1 MGRLFGTD
9 GVRGIANSNLSCEL
23 EDIGF
28 DKTYINKACEK
39 FEYKNFKI
47 FKVSVAQAN
56 IIKQTALSVGAD
68 CATNKEVITGN
79 ADITDCILGGSVSQL
94 IKIAQKLQSQP
105 FGLKDLGLILSE
117 KATETHK
124 SKTKIVG
131 ILNLTK
137 DSFSDGGQFYDYTSA
152 IAHLN
157 DLISDGADIIDI
169 GSESTK
175 PNAKP
180 VSDKEQ
186 LEKLLPV
193 VKYAKEKNI
202 TVSIDTR
209 SAKVA
214 EECLKLGADIINDVS
229 GFDYDILMPEII
241 AKYDAKVV
249 IQHSKGTPETMQ
261 VNPEYSKLTDEI
273 FLSLKSKVNL
283 AISKGINSNNIIID
297 PGIGFGKTREHN
309 CEIIKRI
316 EEFYSLNCPVMVG
329 VSRKSL
335 LDMQDED
342 NSTKDI
348 YTLAINALLI
358 DKKVDFIRVH
368 NVKLHKKL
376 MDMLNI

>member
-1 MGRLFGTD
+1 MHDFILKEIINT
-9 GVRGIANSNLSCEL
+9 NLSCEL

-47 FKVSVAQAN
+47 FEVSVAQAN

-169 GSESTK
+169 GAESTK

-180 VSDKEQ
+180 VSDEEQ

-241 AKYDAKVV
+241 AKYNAKVV

-309 CEIIKRI
+309 FEIIKRI